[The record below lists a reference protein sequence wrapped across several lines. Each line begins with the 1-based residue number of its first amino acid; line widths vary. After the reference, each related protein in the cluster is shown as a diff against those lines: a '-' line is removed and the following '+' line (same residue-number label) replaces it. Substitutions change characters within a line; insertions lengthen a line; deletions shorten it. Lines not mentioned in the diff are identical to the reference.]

1 MNADGTMWATCNHC
15 HDQWH
20 ISYQWHQAEDTE
32 EGNDDKNTPDNQEQD
47 GGIEI
52 IEDEHFDDNPA
63 WMDINI
69 PKEQFLTMSEQQ
81 HFEISRLSLL
91 NWDEK
96 PAMSII
102 RKTST

>member
-1 MNADGTMWATCNHC
+1 MGLQWWCGCHKQVGDQDCMDANGTMQATCNHC

-52 IEDEHFDDNPA
+52 IEDEHFDNNPA
-63 WMDINI
+63 
-69 PKEQFLTMSEQQ
+69 
-81 HFEISRLSLL
+81 
-91 NWDEK
+91 
-96 PAMSII
+96 
-102 RKTST
+102 